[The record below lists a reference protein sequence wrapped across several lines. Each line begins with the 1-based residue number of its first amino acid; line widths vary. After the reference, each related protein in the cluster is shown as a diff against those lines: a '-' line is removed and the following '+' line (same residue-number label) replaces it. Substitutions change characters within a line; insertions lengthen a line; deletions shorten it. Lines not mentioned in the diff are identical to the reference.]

1 MGNIIET
8 FYGTVEGILAT
19 NTKDHPYDEDGADL
33 DVDYESRDESG
44 SDYSESIEE
53 EEEVEETSENES
65 DYEDDDKR
73 RRRKRD
79 LFTAQKSLKLP
90 EEKLNILRKIFSL
103 FKVFFTSLFMGKS
116 EKDESHKHAHNYSQK
131 HIEGRVISSG
141 KVELLNKRLKREIA
155 PPQLP
160 SNLTHDVITSR
171 SIPGDFMEMISHM
184 FSSPTKAT
192 KRDAP
197 IKLLASGIMKK
208 KYHNYQLW
216 RIHTTKRSE
225 ISYLDEL
232 RMSSEGNKLHWLE
245 SPRLHSFT
253 DIVVAPELLE
263 SFQNFL
269 IDKNINYIVK
279 LRNIQN
285 AMRFE
290 NLRRNRKEQMETE
303 IINGHPLTFSRYHP
317 SKDIIAYYDYIKRKY
332 PQFVELITLGFTFHS
347 KPVVAIKV
355 SAPKRNSSSLERPG
369 VFILAG
375 LSAHLWLPVAS
386 SLYILDN
393 IVTNIANNDSLGEYM
408 RKYDWFVLSLLN
420 VDGYDYSMAFD
431 RLWRKTRSEYI
442 SDDSSGSSSSP

>member
-1 MGNIIET
+1 MGNIFDK
-8 FYGTVEGILAT
+8 FYGTIEGMLSA
-19 NTKDHPYDEDGADL
+19 NLNKDGD

-53 EEEVEETSENES
+53 EEEVEETSES
-65 DYEDDDKR
+65 DYDDDDRR
-73 RRRKRD
+73 RRRKREI
-79 LFTAQKSLKLP
+79 FQEAPKSQKFP
-90 EEKLNILRKIFSL
+90 EEKLNLLRKIFSL
-103 FKVFFTSLFMGKS
+103 LKIFFTSLFTG
-116 EKDESHKHAHNYSQK
+116 EKYESHNQNHNYTRK
-131 HIEGRVISSG
+131 HVEGRESG
-141 KVELLNKRLKREIA
+141 KVELLNKRLKREITRR
-155 PPQLP
+155 QLP

-171 SIPGDFMEMISHM
+171 SIPGDLMEMISHM
-184 FSSPTKAT
+184 MFSTKSDSA
-192 KRDAP
+192 
-197 IKLLASGIMKK
+197 IKLLASGTIKK

-216 RIHTTKRSE
+216 RIFPTKKDE

-245 SPRLHSFT
+245 RPRLHTFT
-253 DIVVAPELLE
+253 DIVIPPELLE
-263 SFQNFL
+263 SFKKFL
-269 IDKNINYIVK
+269 SKKNINYSVK

-285 AMRFE
+285 AIRFE
-290 NLRRNRKEQMETE
+290 NLRLNRKEQVETE
-303 IINGHPLTFSRYHP
+303 IINGHPLTFYRYHP

-332 PQFVELITLGFTFHS
+332 PTFVELITLGFTFNS
-347 KPVVAIKV
+347 KPLVVVKV
-355 SAPKRNSSSLERPG
+355 SAPKRNTSSIQRPG

-393 IVTNIANNDSLGEYM
+393 IVTNMANNDSLGEYI

-442 SDDSSGSSSSP
+442 SDDSSGLMSSP